1 MSPRGKK
8 KADNKANEV
17 PATEEN
23 LVVKVYTMK
32 SEEDFLDEDGFPCL
46 SPEKKDESQALAKEV
61 IFPSGKSKYYLKRGR
76 YGRLFN
82 PIGLYSEGMS
92 HRRRNGI
99 PEWTYKP
106 SQKKTFELYINFLKT
121 KNIAWL
127 NNAEREL

>member
-1 MSPRGKK
+1 MTS
-8 KADNKANEV
+8 NKINEEEL
-17 PATEEN
+17 TEED

-32 SEEDFLDEDGFPCL
+32 SGEDFLDEDGFPCL
-46 SPEKKDESQALAKEV
+46 SPEKKDKSEAFAKEV

-92 HRRRNGI
+92 HRQRHGI
-99 PEWTYKP
+99 PEWIYK
-106 SQKKTFELYINFLKT
+106 SSKKETFEYYINFLKT